1 MYKPPSPV
9 EVQMVSA
16 AVLASNLSG
25 CASVSAGTFLSGH
38 MQRSCPG
45 MVTELRALS
54 RAV

>member
-9 EVQMVSA
+9 EVQMVP

-25 CASVSAGTFLSGH
+25 CASLSAGTFLSGH